1 MDKLE
6 QTDIF
11 KTKIVIEQIRLLYK
25 HLLPI
30 LAANIVVGSATIF
43 GLWKV
48 IPQSVL
54 IIWFSILIVVVLLR
68 AISYFYFL
76 KKFNAKTVKKFE
88 ILLITGSTLTGLL
101 WGLSGVI
108 LFPEQQLDYQLFILF
123 VLVGMG
129 AGSISSLTSYLPAFF
144 SFFPI
149 SMLPICFKLL
159 LYGDPI
165 HLSLSIMAFT
175 YVIVLSYFAL
185 NINRTYVNSLR
196 LRFENNDLLEQL
208 REQKNQAELAN
219 ISKTKF
225 LAAASH
231 DLRQPLH
238 ALALFTSVLDGSIK
252 SAKNR
257 KVVKQIKASV
267 NSLQKLFNALLDIS
281 RLEAGVMKVKK
292 TTFYLQN
299 MFDILANDFDPL
311 ATEKNISIHWPKCD
325 YAIFTDQGLF
335 EQILRNYISNAIR
348 YTQKGNINIEFEVK
362 DNFITINVIDTGIG
376 IAEHQQQIIF
386 QEFKQLNNQNK
397 NQNEGLGLGLGLAIV
412 QRSAKLLGHEIN
424 IKSQPN
430 TGATFSITVN
440 ISTKTDND
448 IQQQPD
454 INRAN
459 IEIKNALI
467 IVIDDDINVLEGTQH
482 LFEQWGCEVL
492 SASNLTQV
500 SRHLEQLPYPPDGII
515 ADYRL
520 QYNQTGIEAINIICE
535 KYNKNIPAVIVTGDI
550 ESEQLRK
557 TNKNQLQVLHKPVP
571 AIKFRTFLRNVQCRN

>member
-6 QTDIF
+6 QTRLL
-11 KTKIVIEQIRLLYK
+11 KNKIVIEQIQLLYK
-25 HLLPI
+25 NLLPI
-30 LAANIVVGSATIF
+30 LAANIVVGSATLF

-48 IPQSVL
+48 VSQSVL
-54 IIWFSILIVVVLLR
+54 IIWFSVLIVVVLLR
-68 AISYFYFL
+68 VISYLYFL
-76 KKFNAKTVKKFE
+76 KKFNCKTIKKFE

-185 NINRTYVNSLR
+185 NINRTYVDSLR

-257 KVVKQIKASV
+257 NVVKQIKASV

-299 MFDILANDFDPL
+299 MFDILANDFNPL
-311 ATEKNISIHWPKCD
+311 ATEKNISINWPKCH
-325 YAIFTDQGLF
+325 YAIFTDQELF

-348 YTQKGNINIEFEVK
+348 YTQKGKINIEFEVK
-362 DNFITINVIDTGIG
+362 DKFITINVIDTGIG

-386 QEFKQLNNQNK
+386 QEFQQLNKQNK
-397 NQNEGLGLGLGLAIV
+397 NQNEGLGLGLAIV

-424 IKSQPN
+424 IKSQAN
-430 TGATFSITVN
+430 AGATFSITVD
-440 ISTKTDND
+440 ISTKTDNE

-467 IVIDDDINVLEGTQH
+467 MVIDDDSNVLEGTQR
-482 LFEQWGCEVL
+482 LFEQWGCKVL
-492 SASNLTQV
+492 SASNLSQV
-500 SRHLEQLPYPPDGII
+500 YSHLEQLPHPPDGII

-520 QYNQTGIEAINIICE
+520 QNNQTGIEAIKIICD
-535 KYNKNIPAVIVTGDI
+535 KYDKSIPAVIVTGDI
-550 ESEQLRK
+550 ESEQLRQA
-557 TNKNQLQVLHKPVP
+557 NKNQLQVLHKPVP